1 LGAGALGVAEVFVL
15 LMPPGYIVTQKQINE
30 AHRLRKLG
38 KTLKEIAEVL
48 KFSRNT
54 VANMLRKPRNPYAR

>member
-1 LGAGALGVAEVFVL
+1 VKGTNG
-15 LMPPGYIVTQKQINE
+15 PHTSYTQKQINE
-30 AHRLRKLG
+30 AHRLRKMG